1 MLFDTHAHYD
11 DNWFDADRDELLSSM
26 PENNV
31 GLILNPGCTV
41 KTSEIAIQLA
51 EKYDFMYAAVGIH
64 PEYSMGVTA
73 DDLAHIKALSAHPKV
88 KAIGE
93 IGLDYYWE
101 KRSPETTPPREKQ
114 QKLLRAQLEIAREV
128 GLPVIIHDREA
139 HEDCF
144 HIVKEYA
151 DVRGVYHCY
160 SGSLE
165 MAKEILKLGWNLSFT
180 GVITYGKAKKARRI
194 IENLPIERIMIETDS
209 PYLTPEPERLAK
221 KRVRN
226 SSLFVYRV
234 AEQIADFKG
243 MTVEEVERIT
253 TENGKRFFSIDER

>member
-11 DNWFDADRDELLSSM
+11 DDWFDADRDQLLSSM
-26 PENNV
+26 PEHNV

-41 KTSEIAIQLA
+41 KTSETAIHLA
-51 EKYDFMYAAVGIH
+51 EQYEFMYAAVGIH
-64 PEYSMGVTA
+64 PEYSMGVTQA
-73 DDLAHIKALSAHPKV
+73 EIDQIRSLSEHPRV

-114 QKLLRAQLEIAREV
+114 KELLRIQLELAREV
-128 GLPVIIHDREA
+128 GLPVIIHDRDA

-144 HIVKEYA
+144 NIVKEYT
-151 DVRGVYHCY
+151 DICGVYHCY

-165 MAKEILKLGWNLSFT
+165 MAREIIKLGWYISFT
-180 GVITYGKAKKARRI
+180 GVITYGRAKKARHI
-194 IENLPIERIMIETDS
+194 IENLPMDRIMIETDS
-209 PYLTPEPERLAK
+209 PYLTPEPERLQK

-226 SSLFVYRV
+226 SSLFVHRV
-234 AEQIADFKG
+234 AERIAEWNN

-253 TENGKRFFSIDER
+253 MDNGKRFFSID

>member
-11 DNWFDADRDELLSSM
+11 DDWFDTDREALLASM
-26 PENNV
+26 QENNV

-41 KTSEIAIQLA
+41 ETSETAIRLA
-51 EKYDFMYAAVGIH
+51 ETHDFMYAAVGIH
-64 PEYSMGVTA
+64 PEYSMGVTDA
-73 DDLAHIKALSAHPKV
+73 DLEKIRVMASHPKV

-101 KRSPETTPPREKQ
+101 KRSPETTPPREM
-114 QKLLRAQLEIAREV
+114 QKELLRKQLELARDLQ
-128 GLPVIIHDREA
+128 LPVIIHDREA
-139 HEDCF
+139 HEDCLTICKDF
-144 HIVKEYA
+144 SDLK
-151 DVRGVYHCY
+151 GVYHCY

-165 MAKEILKLGWNLSFT
+165 YAQEIIKMGWYLSFT
-180 GVITYGKAKKARRI
+180 GVITYGKAKKARHI
-194 IENLPIERIMIETDS
+194 IENLPMERIMIETDS
-209 PYLTPEPERLAK
+209 PYLTPEPQRLEK

-243 MTVEEVERIT
+243 LTVAEVEHIT
-253 TENGKRFFSIDER
+253 TENGKRFFGIE